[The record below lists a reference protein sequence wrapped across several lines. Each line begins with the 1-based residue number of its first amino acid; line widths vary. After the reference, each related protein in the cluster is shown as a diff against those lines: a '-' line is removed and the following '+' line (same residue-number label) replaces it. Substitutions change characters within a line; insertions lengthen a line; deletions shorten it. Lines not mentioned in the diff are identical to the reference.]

1 MAIRPEICGFNLQKF
16 LSIFGSKNE
25 VLLKERLEQDKHD
38 VLAYRISSKKD
49 TLTKL
54 IMTNE
59 ADLAA
64 IEESDPD
71 LIKSFIADQEDIL
84 TTDSSIWRYYHMEYF
99 EQLVSKLSP
108 EMRKLFEFF
117 IYGRMFFQSDAWT
130 TSELPYS
137 YLTLDEVKIILVDM
151 DQQWDIYD
159 DAEGFGK
166 ELKTWLTSISE
177 KNLDLFFDQG

>member
-25 VLLKERLEQDKHD
+25 ALLNERLEKDKHD
-38 VLAYRISSKKD
+38 VLAYRVPSKKD
-49 TLTKL
+49 ELTKL
-54 IMTNE
+54 IMTSE
-59 ADLAA
+59 ADLAV
-64 IEESDPD
+64 IEESDPY

-108 EMRKLFEFF
+108 ELRKLFEYFT
-117 IYGRMFFQSDAWT
+117 YGRMFFLSYART
-130 TSELPYS
+130 TSELPYA
-137 YLTLDEVKIILVDM
+137 YLTLSEVRMILADM
-151 DQQWDIYD
+151 DKHWDIYND
-159 DAEGFGK
+159 TEGFGK